1 MTPQAAGWVGS
12 RKLLKG
18 MRDLMKTGGG
28 PQEKLDQVV
37 RMIADDMIAEVC
49 SFYVMRAGEV
59 LELFATWGLK
69 PEAVH
74 RTRLRMGE
82 GIIGDIASHGRPL
95 ALSEAQEHP
104 SFAYRPETGEEIYHS
119 MMGVPVMRSGRV
131 LGVLAVQ
138 NKTPRLY
145 SDDETETLETVAMV
159 LAETLGSNLI
169 GEEEER
175 HTESLS
181 TLPARL
187 AGVVLQEG
195 IAMGIAV
202 PHDRGIV
209 IKQVV
214 AESVSEELTRL
225 DHALRDMLGDLD
237 DLLDRPHPDSKE
249 EEGGEFREVLETYRM
264 FAEDKGWLE
273 RNREAVRSGL
283 TAEAAVQRVQNDLR
297 ARMEKVRDPYLRERY
312 SDLEDLSNRLL
323 HYLLG
328 GQERNDINA
337 LPDETILVAHT
348 LGPAELLD
356 YDPKKLKGVILE
368 EGSPTSHVAIIARA
382 LGIPMI
388 GRCPELFKRV
398 KPGDFVVLDG
408 ENGQVMLRPR
418 QGVRQ
423 SFADAIEARAQRRA
437 GYLATRDLP
446 SQTLDGHQITLQIN
460 AGLLVDVPQLHEVG
474 AAGVGL
480 YRTEVP
486 FMVREA
492 FPSVEA
498 QAEFY
503 SRVYELADGQPITFR
518 TLDVGGDKILP
529 YWSGSTDENP
539 IMGWRAIRIGLD
551 RPALM
556 RHQLRALIRAANGRP
571 LKIMFPMVAEVAE
584 FTRAKELLD
593 RELQQQKAQGQ
604 RLPEKLD
611 VGVMLE
617 VPALVWQL
625 PALFERVDFISVG
638 SNDLLQFL
646 FASDRGNPLLARRY
660 DALSPLVLNFL
671 RSLAQQAKAANVPLS
686 LCGEMAAHPLE
697 AMALVGCGF
706 TNLSMPPSG
715 IGPVKT
721 MLRSMERAP
730 LERYLE
736 HLIQSPDRS
745 VRSLLRA
752 YALDR
757 GVAI

>member
-12 RKLLKG
+12 RKLLKR

-28 PQEKLDQVV
+28 LQEKLDQVV
-37 RMIADDMIAEVC
+37 RMIADDMVAEVC

-69 PEAVH
+69 SAAVH
-74 RTRLRMGE
+74 RTRLRVGE
-82 GIIGDIASHGRPL
+82 GIIGDIASQGRPL
-95 ALSEAQEHP
+95 ALSDAQGHP
-104 SFAYRPETGEEIYHS
+104 NFAYRPETGEEIYHS
-119 MMGVPVMRSGRV
+119 LMGVPVLRGGRV

-159 LAETLGSNLI
+159 LAETLGTSLI
-169 GEEEER
+169 GEEEGR
-175 HTESLS
+175 HTDSLS
-181 TLPARL
+181 TLPARV

-195 IAMGIAV
+195 VAMGIAV
-202 PHDRGIV
+202 PHHRGIV

-214 AESVSEELTRL
+214 AESVPEELKRL
-225 DHALRDMLGDLD
+225 DAALREMLDDLD
-237 DLLDRPHPDSKE
+237 DLLTRPHLESKE
-249 EEGGEFREVLETYRM
+249 EAGGEYREVLETYRM
-264 FAEDKGWLE
+264 FAKDKGWLE

-283 TAEAAVQRVQNDLR
+283 TAEAAVQRVLNDLR
-297 ARMEKVRDPYLRERY
+297 TRMEKVRDPYLRERY
-312 SDLEDLSNRLL
+312 SDLEDLGNRLL

-328 GQERNDINA
+328 GQVRNDPSA

-356 YDPKKLKGVILE
+356 YDPAKLKGVILE

-388 GRCPELFKRV
+388 GRCHDLFKLVR
-398 KPGDFVVLDG
+398 PGDFVVLDG

-423 SFADAIEARAQRRA
+423 SFADAIDVRAQRRA
-437 GYLATRDLP
+437 GYLASRNLP
-446 SQTLDGHQITLQIN
+446 SQTRDGQVINLQIN

-474 AAGVGL
+474 AGGIGL

-492 FPSVEA
+492 FPTVEA

-503 SRVYELADGQPITFR
+503 GRVYELAEGKPITFR

-529 YWSGSTDENP
+529 YWSGSSDENP

-556 RHQLRALIRAANGRP
+556 RQQLRALIRAANGRP
-571 LKIMFPMVAEVAE
+571 LRIMFPMVTEVAE
-584 FTRAKELLD
+584 LVRARALLE
-593 RELQQQKAQGQ
+593 RELAHQKSAGKP
-604 RLPEKLD
+604 LPEKLE

-617 VPALVWQL
+617 VPALLWQL
-625 PALFERVDFISVG
+625 PALFARVDFISVG

-660 DALSPLVLNFL
+660 DALSPSILNFL
-671 RSLAQQAKAANVPLS
+671 RSLAQQTAAAEVPLS

-697 AMALVGCGF
+697 AMALIGCGF

-715 IGPVKT
+715 IGPVKN
-721 MLRSMERAP
+721 MLRSMEQAP
-730 LERYLE
+730 LARYLA
-736 HLIQSPDRS
+736 HLIESPDRS
-745 VRSLLRA
+745 VRALLRA

>member
-12 RKLLKG
+12 RKLLKS

-74 RTRLRMGE
+74 RTRLRVGE

-95 ALSEAQEHP
+95 ALSDAQGHP
-104 SFAYRPETGEEIYHS
+104 NFAYRPETGEEIYHS
-119 MMGVPVMRSGRV
+119 LMGVPVLRGGRV
-131 LGVLAVQ
+131 LGVLALQ

-145 SDDETETLETVAMV
+145 SEDETETLETVAMV
-159 LAETLGSNLI
+159 LAETLGSSLI

-225 DHALRDMLGDLD
+225 DAALRDMLGDLD
-237 DLLDRPHPDSKE
+237 DLLARPHLASKE
-249 EEGGEFREVLETYRM
+249 EEGGEYKEVLETYRM

-297 ARMEKVRDPYLRERY
+297 TRMEKVRDPYLRERY
-312 SDLEDLSNRLL
+312 SDLEDLGNRLL

-328 GQERNDINA
+328 GQERTDPNA
-337 LPDETILVAHT
+337 LPDETILVART

-398 KPGDFVVLDG
+398 RTGDFVVLDG

-423 SFADAIEARAQRRA
+423 SFADAIEVRAQRRA
-437 GYLATRDLP
+437 GYLATRNLP
-446 SQTLDGHQITLQIN
+446 SETLDGHRVSLQIN

-492 FPSVEA
+492 FPSVDA

-503 SRVYELADGQPITFR
+503 SRVYELADGKPITFR
-518 TLDVGGDKILP
+518 TLDVGGDKVLP
-529 YWSGSTDENP
+529 YWSGSKDENP

-571 LKIMFPMVAEVAE
+571 LRIMFPMVAEVAE
-584 FTRAKELLD
+584 FMRAKELLD
-593 RELQQQKAQGQ
+593 RELAHQKSIGEP
-604 RLPEKLD
+604 LPEKLD

-625 PALFERVDFISVG
+625 PALFARVDFISVG

-671 RSLAQQAKAANVPLS
+671 RSLARQSAEANVPLS
-686 LCGEMAAHPLE
+686 LCGEMATHPLE

-706 TNLSMPPSG
+706 TSLSMPPTG

-721 MLRSMERAP
+721 MLRSMERGP
-730 LERYLE
+730 LERYLDY
-736 HLIQSPDRS
+736 LIQSPDRS